1 MERVRRMLL
10 LTVSISVLSVL
21 AVMALTFDEGTILA
35 LERIDPWF
43 FLLALCAHL
52 LGYVFGAVRMRSLT
66 HGMGYTVSLRR
77 CMSIVF
83 HNLFLAAITPSMMGG
98 EPIRIHM
105 LKESGVPYGKA
116 GVVVFG
122 ERILDG
128 LFFIVAIPMVIVLY
142 HYLGRSTFMLMLATS
157 AVLLIGLVALIA
169 YALRKPYRVGR
180 LGRMALISIVGV
192 SLKLVGKLMRK
203 PPTSSRIVEIVDAE
217 IRAFR
222 DGLRELL
229 GQGRGSVPMAFAST
243 LGYWIAQYSV
253 VVWVLLGLVGNVDLV
268 EVVPRAFA
276 AQIVLSMLMIL
287 PLTPGASGIAEAGAL
302 ALFGSFTPSS
312 VLGVLVIGWRAVHY
326 YFDVVFGGLYNL
338 MSLRR
343 LSET

>member
-1 MERVRRMLL
+1 MERIRRMLL
-10 LTVSISVLSVL
+10 LAVSISVLSVL
-21 AVMALTFDEGTILA
+21 AVVLLTFNESTLVA
-35 LERIDPWF
+35 LGCINPPYL
-43 FLLALCAHL
+43 LLAMGAHL
-52 LGYVFGAVRMRSLT
+52 LGYAFWAVRMRALT
-66 HGMGYTVSLRR
+66 RGLGYTVSLRR

-83 HNLFLAAITPSMMGG
+83 HNLFLSAITPSMMGG

-128 LFFIVAIPMVIVLY
+128 LFFMGAIPMAIVLY
-142 HYLGRSTFMLMLATS
+142 HYLGKSSLLLMLATS
-157 AVLLIGLVALIA
+157 AVLLVGLIALIA
-169 YALRKPYRVGR
+169 YALKKPYRVSR
-180 LGRMALISIVGV
+180 LLRMTLVGV
-192 SLKLVGKLMRK
+192 IGATLKLVGKLMRK
-203 PPTSSRIVEIVDAE
+203 PPTSSRLVDTVNAE
-217 IRAFR
+217 IRAFG

-229 GQGRGSVPMAFAST
+229 RQGRGSVLMAFGST

-253 VVWVLLGLVGNVDLV
+253 VVWVLLGLVRNVDLV
-268 EVVPRAFA
+268 EVMPKAFA
-276 AQIVLSMLMIL
+276 AQIVLSMVMIL
-287 PLTPGASGIAEAGAL
+287 PLTPGSSGIAEAGAL

-338 MSLRR
+338 MSLRK